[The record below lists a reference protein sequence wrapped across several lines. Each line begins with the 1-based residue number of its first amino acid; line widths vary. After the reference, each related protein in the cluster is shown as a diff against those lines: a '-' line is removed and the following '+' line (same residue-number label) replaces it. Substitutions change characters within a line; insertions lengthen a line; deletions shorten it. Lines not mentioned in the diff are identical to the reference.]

1 MKTIFILK
9 LKFTKLLALLLLL
22 PSFVGVGG
30 GLYAQD
36 PELFEHTWYL
46 QKVVIGTDDYFPPSN
61 AEVEFVGLTF
71 YDNSSN
77 EFDTNVCNGF
87 FGELDYVSTQSFIIQ
102 DSAMTLLECDMQ
114 DNSIFEG
121 IYFGFF
127 LDSNNHLND
136 PFPFVITTNGSEN
149 TLIITNVRGDEA
161 IYGNQILSTG
171 FYEQTLFSIYPNP
184 VKNTLNIQSQ
194 NNYLSDASVQV
205 FDISGKLVEFKV
217 IDLVESNNGLNV
229 SHLKS
234 GLYFL
239 TIKNKNGNKQTLKF
253 IKQ

>member
-1 MKTIFILK
+1 MKNIVLILT
-9 LKFTKLLALLLLL
+9 LTFLAKC
-22 PSFVGVGG
+22 F
-30 GLYAQD
+30 AQD
-36 PELFEHTWYL
+36 PQLFDNTWYL
-46 QKVVIGTDDYFPPSN
+46 QKVIIGTDDYFPPSN

-77 EFDTNVCNGF
+77 EFDTNVCNVF
-87 FGELDYVSTQSFIIQ
+87 FGELDYDSTQNFMIQ

-127 LDSNNHLND
+127 LDSNNNHLND
-136 PFPFVITTNGSEN
+136 PFPYVITTNGNEK

-161 IYGNQILSTG
+161 IYGDQILSTG
-171 FYEQTLFSIYPNP
+171 FYEHTPFSIYPNP
-184 VKNTLNIQSQ
+184 VKNILNIQSQ
-194 NNYLSDASVQV
+194 NNYSSDASVQV
-205 FDISGKLVEFKV
+205 FDINGKLVEFEI
-217 IDLVESNNGLNV
+217 IDLVDSNNALNV

-234 GLYFL
+234 GVYFL
-239 TIKNKNGNKQTLKF
+239 IIKNKDGDKQTLKF